1 MSILCSSNTRQAL
14 ITPIQQNL
22 SGAFP
27 YDESTASASY
37 TCDPSFPKQN
47 VDEQYVSCGRD
58 RSSQSRWPNNSVE
71 CAAGTE
77 WNETAG
83 ECEDCPPDTYRKPP
97 MASCVQC
104 PDNKITGGLN
114 RAPSVRFCYS
124 KPDFN
129 FKKIEYFREL
139 HCRVLLQCFAGGLL
153 ARSIRVLPDDSR
165 EDGIHQLSS
174 LHKHEQNC
182 KELFL
187 LAQSI
192 ISG

>member
-129 FKKIEYFREL
+129 LKKDRIFQRTALSGTTTMLRWGTARPLHSGTTRRQPGGRNTSAVLFTQARAEL
-139 HCRVLLQCFAGGLL
+139 
-153 ARSIRVLPDDSR
+153 
-165 EDGIHQLSS
+165 
-174 LHKHEQNC
+174 
-182 KELFL
+182 
-187 LAQSI
+187 
-192 ISG
+192 